1 MHIIES
7 ARGIIELL
15 PHGFDVDLGRIDHPG
30 ETMKDGIFIANPAW
44 KAANLIVEMDPYP
57 HVNVPE
63 SRIGNRIYLEW

>member
-1 MHIIES
+1 MID
-7 ARGIIELL
+7 
-15 PHGFDVDLGRIDHPG
+15 GF
-30 ETMKDGIFIANPAW
+30 FIASSAW